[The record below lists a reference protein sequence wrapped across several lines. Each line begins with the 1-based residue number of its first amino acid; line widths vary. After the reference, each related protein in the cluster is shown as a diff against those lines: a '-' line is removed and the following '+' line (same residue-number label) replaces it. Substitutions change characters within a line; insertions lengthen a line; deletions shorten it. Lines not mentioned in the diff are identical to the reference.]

1 MSEVD
6 GQQMLVS
13 LWSMLANL
21 NVIVMLWYIS
31 SLEHYRARHMTNEL
45 SIEPF
50 ILIYDFFR
58 R

>member
-31 SLEHYRARHMTNEL
+31 SLEHYRASENREN
-45 SIEPF
+45 
-50 ILIYDFFR
+50 DQ
-58 R
+58 